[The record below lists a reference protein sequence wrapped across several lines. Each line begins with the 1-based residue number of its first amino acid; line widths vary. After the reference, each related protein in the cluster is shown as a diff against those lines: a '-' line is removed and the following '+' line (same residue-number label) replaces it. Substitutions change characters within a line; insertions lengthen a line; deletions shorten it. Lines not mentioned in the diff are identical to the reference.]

1 MGCDTLEYHSTRN
14 DDIEDVL
21 KMSSPRNSK
30 ATERTSLLTQLDP
43 DPVSDAQVTDNEA
56 PGDEA
61 GNRTVGEDDDDD
73 NPLYE
78 GNADLAKTMWI
89 LFPAVSIG
97 ILLSAADQTLVA
109 TTYGKIGSDLN
120 ALNNTSWIATA

>member
-1 MGCDTLEYHSTRN
+1 
-14 DDIEDVL
+14 
-21 KMSSPRNSK
+21 MSSPRNSK

-43 DPVSDAQVTDNEA
+43 DPVSEAQVTDNEA

-61 GNRTVGEDDDDD
+61 GNRTAGEDDNDD

-109 TTYGKIGSDLN
+109 TTYGKIGTDLN